1 MKMSKL
7 FKGLAVSALLCGSAA
22 HATNIQIDPDGT
34 DGKYDFI
41 NIDTLDMVA
50 NPGTI
55 NVAQY
60 FGADGW
66 LNDGDLF
73 TESVTFDISSA
84 KEGINGDIVQAF
96 DTNNN
101 NSELYIV
108 FELTGH
114 IENVRY
120 YNTYDN
126 LTDAFA
132 AYGND
137 LAAYSAACNG
147 VVCLEPV
154 VDQSDSVTLGDFL
167 SLPNFNNLVYDVVF
181 DTVGSTVQM
190 WFDDDQDGDRSA
202 GATASDSLVGEWL
215 VTNGGASD
223 VQVEPNA
230 TTASQLFEVGLDFVD
245 NGDVDDYWKAPNG
258 ELISE
263 LIDFD
268 LVVAVADASAN
279 PTGLGEIGTGTIFG
293 DDGQDG
299 FMFIES
305 LQTNGSITFE
315 VLPEPSSIAILGLGL
330 LGLARIRRQA

>member
-1 MKMSKL
+1 MSKL

-84 KEGINGDIVQAF
+84 KEGINGDIVETF
-96 DTNNN
+96 DTTNN

-120 YNTYDN
+120 LETFADAAA
-126 LTDAFA
+126 AFA
-132 AYGND
+132 AFGND
-137 LAAYSAACNG
+137 PAAYSAACVIN
-147 VVCLEPV
+147 VCEMPV
-154 VDQSDSVTLGDFL
+154 VEAESVTLGDF
-167 SLPNFNNLVYDVVF
+167 STLPNFNNLVYDVVF

-279 PTGLGEIGTGTIFG
+279 PTGLGEIGTGAFFG

>member
-1 MKMSKL
+1 MSKL
-7 FKGLAVSALLCGSAA
+7 FKGLAVIALLYGSAA

-84 KEGINGDIVQAF
+84 KEGVIGDVVETF

-120 YNTYDN
+120 
-126 LTDAFA
+126 LEIFADATA
-132 AYGND
+132 AFTSFGND
-137 LAAYSAACNG
+137 PAAYSAACVANL
-147 VVCLEPV
+147 CEMPV
-154 VDQSDSVTLGDFL
+154 VEAESVTLNDFNT
-167 SLPNFNNLVYDVVF
+167 LPNFNNLVYDVVF

-230 TTASQLFEVGLDFVD
+230 TTASQLFEVGLDFVN

-279 PTGLGEIGTGTIFG
+279 PIGLGEIGTGEIFG
-293 DDGQDG
+293 DHGQDG